1 MKNYELLYII
11 SPNITPPEVKD
22 VFDEV
27 NKLVSDLKG
36 EILKT
41 PENHPFL
48 RTNAQDR
55 NEAEQQNLIN
65 LPVTKKRL
73 AYPVD
78 KNKNGYYALVNLSI
92 EAEKVAE
99 FDKKIKLVKNVLRHL
114 IIRAEP
120 MSQNQIKHLS
130 KLTTRKKAEKE
141 GKPVE
146 TPIHRVS
153 SVAPRVSSV
162 APKTP
167 TPEIKLKEK
176 PKKIEER
183 EIEEIKEE
191 VKETEE
197 IKKEEKAP
205 EIKEVKEVKEIKET
219 EKETAV
225 KKKKPAGKKIKLDD
239 LEKKLDKIL
248 DEAII

>member
-11 SPNITPPEVKD
+11 SPNITPPEVKE

-27 NKLVSDLKG
+27 NKIVSDLKG

-55 NEAEQQNLIN
+55 NEAEQQSLAN

-78 KNKNGYYALVNLSI
+78 KNKNGYYALSNFSI
-92 EAEKVAE
+92 EADKIAE

-114 IIRAEP
+114 ITHAEP
-120 MSQNQIKHLS
+120 MNQDQIKHLS
-130 KLTTRKKAEKE
+130 QLTARKKTEKE

-153 SVAPRVSSV
+153 PATPRTI
-162 APKTP
+162 APKA
-167 TPEIKLKEK
+167 PEAKRAEK
-176 PKKIEER
+176 PGKVEER
-183 EIEEIKEE
+183 KIEEIKE
-191 VKETEE
+191 
-197 IKKEEKAP
+197 IKEEEKTP
-205 EIKEVKEVKEIKET
+205 EVKEVKEIKK
-219 EKETAV
+219 EKEIKEATEV

-248 DEAII
+248 DETII